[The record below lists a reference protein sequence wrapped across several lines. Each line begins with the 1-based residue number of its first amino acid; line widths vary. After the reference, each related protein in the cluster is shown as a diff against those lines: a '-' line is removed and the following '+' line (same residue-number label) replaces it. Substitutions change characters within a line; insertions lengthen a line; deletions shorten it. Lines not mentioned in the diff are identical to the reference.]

1 MVWKFL
7 SSISMDSDL
16 NGEIMAKTSA
26 VYERFFER
34 IFKVFEVE
42 MVRFARMTQGSIIKR
57 GRLYTTPTREV
68 QSLTKIE
75 YLIDYESYGIA
86 FTLIPQLH
94 QEKAPCCIVKMDY
107 VLDPS
112 GKAMQV
118 SLDTVLKPNEVTPFI
133 FQDVLSEELM
143 LEVIEME
150 MATLRKNSTH
160 FKAMA
165 QEEASRGTITKKVLE
180 EVHQRI
186 GPCEALD
193 ETVIQQLLDKKLIT
207 ATSPDYKNLI
217 LSNSQKLSLL
227 PPLIEKNYRYTSDE
241 NLSLRKKQAL
251 LSYAFAYL
259 MTLLPMA
266 ILTYFVMGFT
276 FWAVAFDSYYTTPV
290 NTLLSIPS
298 LVIGNFFVATY
309 ARALAHSLLYPKD
322 HLIYQGYEMKSRH
335 DQAKH
340 RLRLVSI
347 LMIIA
352 VLSVASWGGSYV
364 LIFNQRQFSLAPNF
378 MWVPPM
384 SALSYEEVDHLEY
397 RFYLTNADEKSL
409 TYNHYVLIFKDGKE
423 VLLKP
428 YLSITECED
437 ILVSFLERK
446 GIRTIK

>member
-7 SSISMDSDL
+7 SSISMDIDL
-16 NGEIMAKTSA
+16 NGEIMVKTSA

-42 MVRFARMTQGSIIKR
+42 MVRFARMTQGTIIKR

-75 YLIDYESYGIA
+75 YIIDYESYGIA

-94 QEKAPCCIVKMDY
+94 KEKEPCCIVKMDY
-107 VLDPS
+107 VIDPS
-112 GKAMQV
+112 NKAIKV
-118 SLDTVLKPNEVTPFI
+118 SLDTVLESNDVTPFI
-133 FQDVLSEELM
+133 FQDILSEELM
-143 LEVIEME
+143 LEVIETD

-160 FKAMA
+160 FKEMA
-165 QEEASRGTITKKVLE
+165 QNEASSGIITKKVLD
-180 EVHQRI
+180 EVHQLM
-186 GPCEALD
+186 GQCETLD
-193 ETVIQQLLDKKLIT
+193 ETVTQSLLEKKLKYAIS
-207 ATSPDYKNLI
+207 AEYKNFI
-217 LSNSQKLSLL
+217 LGNSQNPCLL
-227 PPLIEKNYRYTSDE
+227 PPLIEKNYRYVSE
-241 NLSLRKKQAL
+241 ESYKLRKKEAL

-259 MTLLPMA
+259 LTFLPMA

-298 LVIGNFFVATY
+298 LVIGNFFVATN
-309 ARALAHSLLYPKD
+309 ARSLARSLLYPKD
-322 HLIYQGYEMKSRH
+322 QAIAHGVEMKTKH
-335 DQAKH
+335 DKANQH
-340 RLRLVSI
+340 LRIISI
-347 LMIIA
+347 LTLIV

-364 LIFNQRQFSLAPNF
+364 LIFNQRQFSLVPNF
-378 MWVPPM
+378 MWIPPL
-384 SALSYEEVDHLEY
+384 SARSYEEVDHLEY
-397 RFYLTNADEKSL
+397 RFNNTDTDKNSSI
-409 TYNHYVLIFKDGKE
+409 YNHYVMVFKDGQE